1 MFRALAVAHLVDP
14 DADLSPTQERL
25 LVEKVLQGRPWEAVA
40 DELSFVSE
48 RQCKRAFGT
57 IATRFCE
64 VYGGDVVAD
73 ERARYE

>member
-1 MFRALAVAHLVDP
+1 
-14 DADLSPTQERL
+14 
-25 LVEKVLQGRPWEAVA
+25 GRPWEAVA
-40 DELSFVSE
+40 NELNFVSE

-64 VYGGDVVAD
+64 VYGGDVVAN